1 MGCENLEAFLKRLTR
16 KLRNS
21 NVEVWPA
28 RQARVQPIPLLMPVY
43 PTGSVYSSQARE
55 EIGEHRRRGD
65 TYDVAHFAMR
75 ARTRGNRWTGEC
87 KQTRRMSKLLSPMH
101 PLFRFLCSSVPVLTL
116 PPMPGPTQLSLA
128 DARTLSLSLS
138 LSFSLRHF
146 GSISMGSLDLL
157 YLAYPAATIPHLHAL
172 IPVHTSERIRYGRA
186 YRARATFTLH
196 NAGVLCFFLCAAT
209 VTSFREC
216 AERHTVLSP

>member
-1 MGCENLEAFLKRLTR
+1 M
-16 KLRNS
+16 
-21 NVEVWPA
+21 
-28 RQARVQPIPLLMPVY
+28 Y
-43 PTGSVYSSQARE
+43 PSGSVYSSQARE
-55 EIGEHRRRGD
+55 EIGERRRGGD

-116 PPMPGPTQLSLA
+116 RPGCPALRSS
-128 DARTLSLSLS
+128 RSRMRSRFPS
-138 LSFSLRHF
+138 LSFSPRHF
-146 GSISMGSLDLL
+146 GSVSMGSLDLL
-157 YLAYPAATIPHLHAL
+157 YLACPAATIPHLHAL
-172 IPVHTSERIRYGRA
+172 IPVHTGERIRYGRA

-196 NAGVLCFFLCAAT
+196 NAGVLCFFLCAVA

-216 AERHTVLSP
+216 AERPCFPHKISVVYEIHGA

>member
-138 LSFSLRHF
+138 LFLSPSLRFHLY
-146 GSISMGSLDLL
+146 GQPRSSVSRLPSCDNPTPPCVNSCTHKRADTLRESIPRAGNV
-157 YLAYPAATIPHLHAL
+157 YLA
-172 IPVHTSERIRYGRA
+172 
-186 YRARATFTLH
+186 
-196 NAGVLCFFLCAAT
+196 
-209 VTSFREC
+209 
-216 AERHTVLSP
+216 